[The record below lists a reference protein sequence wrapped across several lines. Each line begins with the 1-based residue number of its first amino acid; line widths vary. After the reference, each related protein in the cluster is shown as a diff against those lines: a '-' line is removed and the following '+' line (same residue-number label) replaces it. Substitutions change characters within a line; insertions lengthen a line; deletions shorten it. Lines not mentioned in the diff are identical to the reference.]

1 MSFSIEY
8 NKVLYKLEHQ
18 GEIYYLWLVRQGDS
32 NVYDVSNL
40 RAKHWNVE
48 CFGTLGEIWKR
59 IGKRAGSVEGGGLQR
74 AVGWS
79 ETKRYTIEEYV
90 KQYRSKI
97 KNARPFSR
105 VLEDFTL
112 TYGISFH
119 PNMEDKE
126 LQQKFFDFINKY
138 NRIKCSI
145 GYRSDHDAYLPLQIT
160 KEEELKDILFNLPY
174 FSWNDQ
180 YKIRF
185 DVKPRKRRI

>member
-74 AVGWS
+74 AVGWRKPNGTRLKNTLNS
-79 ETKRYTIEEYV
+79 TEV
-90 KQYRSKI
+90 KLKM
-97 KNARPFSR
+97 P
-105 VLEDFTL
+105 VL
-112 TYGISFH
+112 FH
-119 PNMEDKE
+119 
-126 LQQKFFDFINKY
+126 
-138 NRIKCSI
+138 
-145 GYRSDHDAYLPLQIT
+145 GY
-160 KEEELKDILFNLPY
+160 
-174 FSWNDQ
+174 
-180 YKIRF
+180 
-185 DVKPRKRRI
+185 